1 MVKMTVKEKQ
11 DICANAIIK
20 WAVQEQLLNTMPD
33 KEFIKFIPGISEHD
47 EEIENLFTSKMILKK
62 FEVFNIDIILPDMLL
77 LILYICTEGNPGMF
91 QVILKD
97 LLNNIKKEI
106 GPIPPEYII
115 RIDDAAKYFNG
126 NFPILDI
133 PEVQD
138 KYCDLW
144 QEQKGERK
152 DNLSSDNLC
161 DTPEWWKEVM
171 Q

>member
-1 MVKMTVKEKQ
+1 
-11 DICANAIIK
+11 
-20 WAVQEQLLNTMPD
+20 
-33 KEFIKFIPGISEHD
+33 
-47 EEIENLFTSKMILKK
+47 
-62 FEVFNIDIILPDMLL
+62 MLL

-106 GPIPPEYII
+106 GPIPAEYII
-115 RIDDAAKYFNG
+115 RVNDAAKYFDG

-144 QEQKGERK
+144 QKQKGERK